1 MAKKSAPSHL
11 PILGDLVMLKPIL
24 RKIALL
30 LCAMLFACGGE
41 PDAGSIADS
50 PQDAFFAHLE
60 ALCGQAFA
68 GEATLVSGSGFED
81 GMVMHV
87 RRCSEREIQIPLH
100 VGENRSRTWI
110 VTRTDDGLRLK
121 HDHRVEDGSDDPVTQ
136 YGGDTSDAGTATS
149 QSFPADA
156 FTAQLLPEAATNVWT
171 MTIEP
176 GVRFLYHLA
185 RADGA
190 RATFTFDLS
199 QSVDAPPAPWG
210 YEGT

>member
-1 MAKKSAPSHL
+1 MQIPIPRKSAL
-11 PILGDLVMLKPIL
+11 LVG
-24 RKIALL
+24 
-30 LCAMLFACGGE
+30 AMLSACGGE
-41 PDAGSIADS
+41 PDARSIADL

-60 ALCGQAFA
+60 ALCGQAFE
-68 GEATLVSGSGFED
+68 GEATLVSGSGFEE

-87 RRCSEREIQIPLH
+87 RRCSEREILIPLH

-110 VTRTDDGLRLK
+110 VTRTGDGLRLK
-121 HDHRVEDGSDDPVTQ
+121 HDHRLEDGSDDPVTQ
-136 YGGDTSDAGTATS
+136 YGGDTNDTGTATS

-176 GVRFLYHLA
+176 GVRFVYQLA
-185 RADGA
+185 RADGP
-190 RATFTFDLS
+190 RATFTFDLGR
-199 QSVDAPPAPWG
+199 SVEAPPAPWG